1 VVKSGKVWQLVADKG
16 NMFWGEHTTT
26 IDGKGRTSIPA
37 KYREIFAEAFGDER
51 FFITK
56 CLTKMGNGDIGRG
69 LAAYPYKEFLALAE
83 RLDKGGGRTAAQLD
97 SIKRLLLAPAV
108 ECSADKLGRVLIP
121 PTLRSYAGLE
131 RDLVVIGMQ
140 NKIEIWSQETWTRVI
155 CQDEMNYL
163 DAADALATPGI

>member
-1 VVKSGKVWQLVADKG
+1 
-16 NMFWGEHTTT
+16 MFWGEHTAT

-37 KYREIFAEAFGDER
+37 KYREIFVEAFDDER

-56 CLTKMGNGDIGRG
+56 CLVDMGNGEVGRG
-69 LAAYPYKEFLALAE
+69 LTAYPYKEFIAFAGGLNKMGYSANQINAIQ
-83 RLDKGGGRTAAQLD
+83 RLVVG
-97 SIKRLLLAPAV
+97 PAV

-140 NKIEIWSQETWTRVI
+140 NKIEIWSQESWDRVI
-155 CQDEMNYL
+155 RQAEKDYL
-163 DAADALATPGI
+163 SAADALAIPGI